1 MSSKSRNKI
10 IRYTLEQEER
20 HQLKANSAGLSFS
33 EFIRQAGDNAEI
45 FIKDET
51 LILKAI
57 EAVNRIGNNTNQM
70 AKAANAANL
79 SGKVSDDMYR
89 QFILRLKLYTDE
101 IKALGHVV
109 KLNGNI

>member
-10 IRYTLEQEER
+10 IRYTLEQEEQ

-33 EFIRQAGDNAEI
+33 EFLRQAGDNAEI
-45 FIKDET
+45 IIKDET

-70 AKAANAANL
+70 AKTANAFNL
-79 SGKVSDDMYR
+79 SGKITDEVYH
-89 QFILRLKLYTDE
+89 QFINRLRIYTDE
-101 IKALGHVV
+101 LKALGTII
-109 KLNGNI
+109 KMKASL